1 VTGEAAQEAARK
13 LAGARDDPRRRLD
26 VAAGLYGDR
35 PGGPSIQ
42 AYRRAELAF
51 MRWQVSRGVLTP
63 LDSPRPGSAWWRA
76 VNEDLLRDAREARYL
91 VEAGAGSPS
100 HRAVT
105 RWVQFLER
113 PSPRS
118 WYRAHN
124 ASIVAGYV
132 EHRPLAD
139 GELPVERFF
148 MDVALG
154 RVLFVHILVTSPSA
168 ALGRWLAPMGRPLG
182 DPRWRG
188 ADLYLSMRNVLPD
201 RYPLSGLSIAEVLEA
216 RAASDASSTTGC
228 CCHAPS
234 CSTSWPPPTWTR
246 QPSSS
251 LSPTAASSTPGP
263 SRTVTPG
270 RGAGPAWGL
279 GSSPA

>member
-1 VTGEAAQEAARK
+1 MTGEAAQEAARK

-51 MRWQVSRGVLTP
+51 MRWQVSRGVLAP

-105 RWVQFLER
+105 RWVQLLER

-201 RYPLSGLSIAEVLEA
+201 RYPLSGLSIAEVLEGESRLGRLIDYGVLLP
-216 RAASDASSTTGC
+216 RAQLLYELAAADLDALLESVSDG
-228 CCHAPS
+228 
-234 CSTSWPPPTWTR
+234 
-246 QPSSS
+246 S
-251 LSPTAASSTPGP
+251 LVYAWALQD
-263 SRTVTPG
+263 VTPG